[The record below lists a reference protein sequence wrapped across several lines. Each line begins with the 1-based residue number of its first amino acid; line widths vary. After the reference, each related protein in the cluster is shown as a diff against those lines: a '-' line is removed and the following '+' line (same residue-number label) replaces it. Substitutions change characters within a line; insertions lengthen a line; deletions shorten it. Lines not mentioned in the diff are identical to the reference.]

1 MSVSPAMA
9 EGLAATIRSL
19 YGDAEMILLGRIAK
33 ALGQG
38 LDAPDWA
45 ERKLAELQLVMAR
58 ARGDLNRLTPRA
70 VEEIVQAV
78 IKAWNRGAA
87 TATADAQASRDLV
100 AAVAEGAN
108 PAGLPAVQQLAA
120 ETAST
125 VVASHKAI
133 LRSTED
139 IYRSTIARTAPQVL
153 LGTQTRREATQTAL
167 DSFAA
172 KGISGFTD
180 KSGRRWGMD
189 SYAEMATRTATGHAA
204 IDGHVDRL
212 ARLGQDLVI
221 VSDSPRE
228 CPACAPWERKVLS
241 LSGAPHV
248 GEDVEIAGTLDEAR
262 AAGLAHPSCTHGI
275 SAFFPGVTKIKP
287 ADNDPEGYA
296 AKQRQRQ
303 IERHIREWKR
313 RKAVA
318 LDDAAAARADA
329 KIKVWQAEARKNVRE
344 TGTKRLNYR
353 EQAGKAH

>member
-9 EGLAATIRSL
+9 EGLAETLRAL
-19 YGDAEMILLGRIAK
+19 YGDAEQILLARIAR
-33 ALGQG
+33 ALAQG

-45 ERKLAELQLVMAR
+45 ERKLAEMQLVMAR

-78 IKAWNRGAA
+78 IKAWNRGTA
-87 TATADAQASRDLV
+87 TATADAHESRDLV

-139 IYRSTIARTAPQVL
+139 IYRQTIARSAPQVL

-204 IDGHVDRL
+204 VDGHVDRL
-212 ARLGQDLVI
+212 SRLGQDLVY

-228 CPACAPWERKVLS
+228 CPACAPWEHKVLS
-241 LSGAPHV
+241 LSGAPHLD
-248 GEDVEIAGTLDEAR
+248 EDVEIAGTLDQAR
-262 AAGLAHPSCTHGI
+262 DAGLMHPNCTHSI
-275 SAFFPGVTKIKP
+275 SAFFPGITKIKP
-287 ADNDPEGYA
+287 AQTDEQGYA
-296 AKQRQRQ
+296 AKQRQRA

-318 LDDAAAARADA
+318 MDDESKAKADA
-329 KIKVWQAEARKNVRE
+329 KIKAWQAEARKNVRE

>member
-9 EGLAATIRSL
+9 EELAATIRAL
-19 YGDAEMILLGRIAK
+19 YGDAEQILLARIAR
-33 ALGQG
+33 ALAQG
-38 LDAPDWA
+38 LDAPDWV

-58 ARGDLNRLTPRA
+58 SRGDLNRLTPRA

-78 IKAWNRGAA
+78 LKAWNRGSA
-87 TATADAQASRDLV
+87 TATADAQAPRDLV

-120 ETAST
+120 ETAAT
-125 VVASHKAI
+125 VVSSHRAI

-139 IYRSTIARTAPQVL
+139 IYRQVVARTAPQVL
-153 LGTQTRREATQTAL
+153 LGTQTRREATQAAL
-167 DSFAA
+167 DEFAA

-180 KSGRRWGMD
+180 KAGRRWGMD

-204 IDGHVDRL
+204 VDGHVDRL
-212 ARLGQDLVI
+212 ARLGQDLVY
-221 VSDSPRE
+221 VSDSPRN
-228 CPACAPWERKVLS
+228 CPACAPWEHKVLS

-248 GEDVEIAGTLDEAR
+248 DEDVEIAGTLDEAR
-262 AAGLAHPSCTHGI
+262 DAGLMHPNCSHSV
-275 SAFFPGVTKIKP
+275 SAFFPGVTKVKP

-296 AKQRQRQ
+296 DKQRQRA

-313 RKAVA
+313 RKSVA

-329 KIKVWQAEARKNVRE
+329 KIKAWQAEARKNVRE

-353 EQAGKAH
+353 EQSGKAH